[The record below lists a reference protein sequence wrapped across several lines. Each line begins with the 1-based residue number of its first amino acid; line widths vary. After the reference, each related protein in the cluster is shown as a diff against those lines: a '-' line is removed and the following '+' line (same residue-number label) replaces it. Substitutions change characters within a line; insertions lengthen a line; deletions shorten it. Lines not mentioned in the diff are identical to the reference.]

1 MISTRPPRVLALCAD
16 DFGLTPGISAG
27 IAQLARAQ
35 RLTAISCITN
45 SPHWEKAAAR
55 LEGLPATVEVGL
67 HFNLTEGAP
76 LSHHLRKRW
85 PRSSSLVGLILR
97 AHLGLLP
104 RRALSSEAHAQLAAF
119 IGARGGPPQFI
130 DGHQHV
136 HHLPGVRALI
146 LDMAEHLQPLP
157 ALRSTARVLGP
168 GFAFKRLVIERSG
181 GRALGRALALRA
193 LAHNP
198 VLLGVYDFA
207 DTDYRGLVQRWLAG
221 IPPEGALLF
230 CHPGEAS
237 GTGRDPI
244 DAARERELA
253 YLESSAFTHDLAAAG
268 VTLGRVW
275 RTVAPPA

>member
-1 MISTRPPRVLALCAD
+1 MNAARPLRTLALCAD
-16 DFGLTPGISAG
+16 DFGLTPGISVG
-27 IAQLARAQ
+27 IAELARAR
-35 RLTAISCITN
+35 RLTAVSCITN
-45 SPHWEKAAAR
+45 SPHWAAGAAR

-67 HFNLTEGAP
+67 HFNLTEGRP
-76 LSHHLRKRW
+76 LSRQLRKRW
-85 PRSSSLVGLILR
+85 PRSSSLAALILR

-119 IGARGGPPQFI
+119 IAARGVPPRFI

-168 GFAFKRLVIERSG
+168 GFGFKRMVIERSG
-181 GRALGRALALRA
+181 GRALGLALAQRA

-198 VLLGVYDFA
+198 ALLGVYDFA
-207 DTDYRGLVQRWLAG
+207 DTDYRGLMQRWLG
-221 IPPEGALLF
+221 EVPMEGALLF
-230 CHPGEAS
+230 CHPGETS

-244 DAARERELA
+244 GAARERELA
-253 YLESSAFTHDLAAAG
+253 YLESNAFTQDLAAAG
-268 VTLGRVW
+268 VALGPVW